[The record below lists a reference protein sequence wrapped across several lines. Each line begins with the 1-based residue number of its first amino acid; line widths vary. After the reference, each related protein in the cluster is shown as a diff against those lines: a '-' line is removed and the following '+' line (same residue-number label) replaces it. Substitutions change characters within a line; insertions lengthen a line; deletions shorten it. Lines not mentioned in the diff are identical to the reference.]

1 MKSLVLTVKN
11 ETGLHSRPADL
22 FVRTSKLYECSI
34 EVCKGEKK
42 ANAKAILKLILLN
55 VCENNEITIN
65 ADGPDEDEALEDLK
79 TLVES
84 NFKTVNPKAQIK
96 E

>member
-1 MKSLVLTVKN
+1 MKSVTTIVKN

-22 FVRTSKLYECSI
+22 FVRTSKLYECTV

-42 ANAKAILKLILLN
+42 ANAKNILKLILLN
-55 VCENNEITIN
+55 VCENDEITIN
-65 ADGPDEDEALEDLK
+65 ADGPDEDAALNDLK

-84 NFKTVNPKAQIK
+84 DFTTINPKVQL
-96 E
+96 

>member
-1 MKSLVLTVKN
+1 MISLVLTVKN

-22 FVRTSKLYECSI
+22 FVRTSKLFESSI

-55 VCENNEITIN
+55 VCENDTITIN
-65 ADGPDEDEALEDLK
+65 ADGPDEEEALKALK
-79 TLVES
+79 VLVES
-84 NFKTVNPKAQIK
+84 DFTIIDPKVQI
-96 E
+96 